1 MINLFEYPSFYVII
15 FYRLYLKERENI
27 MDPDGTW
34 QILSLVVL
42 LCLSAFFSSSE
53 TALMTLSKIRLRQM
67 VDSEV
72 KGAALINKLLKN
84 PSKLLGGILVG
95 NTLANVGA
103 SALATSL
110 TIHHLG
116 NNGVGIATA
125 TAIMTTFVLIFGE
138 ITPKSLAAQNSEKFA
153 LNVARPISLIT
164 FILNPLISV
173 LIYITNSI
181 IKLLGGEVGK
191 QRPFITEEEL
201 KTMVSVSH
209 EEGVLEGEEKQ
220 MIYNVFEFG
229 DSQAKDVMT
238 PRTDMIVANVTS
250 TYDELINIFKQ
261 EQFSRIPIYQETIDN
276 IIGVLY
282 LKDLIFFEDEIE
294 EFTIEKHMRMPYFT
308 YEFKSTVDLFADMRL
323 KRVPIAILLDE
334 YGGTAGLVTI
344 EDLVEEIVGDIDDE
358 YDDDTN
364 KIEVIKEDEFIVDG
378 DTRISMVNDMIGLKI
393 ESEDFDTIGGF
404 VTGIHGRLPKSGE
417 TINYNDTKFTILNI
431 SKNRI
436 VKLKIIT

>member
-1 MINLFEYPSFYVII
+1 
-15 FYRLYLKERENI
+15 
-27 MDPDGTW
+27 MDPVGTW
-34 QILSLVVL
+34 QIIALVIL
-42 LCLSAFFSSSE
+42 LGFSAFFSASE
-53 TALMTLSKIRLRQM
+53 TALMTLSKIRLRHM
-67 VDSEV
+67 VDSDI

-95 NTLANVGA
+95 NNISNIGA

-110 TIHHLG
+110 AIKYLG
-116 NNGVGIATA
+116 ASGVAIA
-125 TAIMTTFVLIFGE
+125 TAIMTVLVLIFAE
-138 ITPKSLAAQNSEKFA
+138 ITPKSLAAQNSEKVS
-153 LNVARPISLIT
+153 LKIARPISLIT
-164 FILNPLISV
+164 FILNPLIIV
-173 LIYITNSI
+173 LIFITNI
-181 IKLLGGEVGK
+181 FIKILGGEVDK
-191 QRPFITEEEL
+191 QKPFITEEEL

-238 PRTDMIVANVTS
+238 PRTDMIVANINS
-250 TYDELINIFKQ
+250 TYEELIKIFKE
-261 EQFSRIPIYQETIDN
+261 EQFSRLPIFQDTIDN

-294 EFTIEKHMRMPYFT
+294 KFTIEKHMRIPYFT

-344 EDLVEEIVGDIDDE
+344 EDLVEEIVGDLDDE
-358 YDDDTN
+358 YDDDTDQ
-364 KIEVIKEDEFIVDG
+364 IEVVKEDEFIVAG
-378 DTRISMVNDMIGLKI
+378 NTRINMVNEMIGLNI
-393 ESEDFDTIGGF
+393 ESDDFDTIGGF
-404 VTGIHGRLPKSGE
+404 VTGIHGRLPKTGE
-417 TINYNDTKFTILNI
+417 TITYNNTKFIIQNT

>member
-1 MINLFEYPSFYVII
+1 
-15 FYRLYLKERENI
+15 

-34 QILSLVVL
+34 QIISLVIL
-42 LCLSAFFSSSE
+42 LGFSAFFSSSE
-53 TALMTLSKIRLRQM
+53 TGLMTLSKIRLRHM
-67 VDSEV
+67 VESEI
-72 KGAALINKLLKN
+72 KGAERVNKLLKN

-95 NTLANVGA
+95 NNIANIGA

-110 TIHHLG
+110 AIKYWG
-116 NNGVGIATA
+116 DSGVGIATA
-125 TAIMTTFVLIFGE
+125 VMTILVLIFGE
-138 ITPKSLAAQNSEKFA
+138 ITPKSLAAQNSEKIA
-153 LNVARPISLIT
+153 LKVARPISIIT
-164 FILNPLISV
+164 FILNPIIVV
-173 LIYITNSI
+173 LIYITNAF
-181 IKLLGGEVGK
+181 IKILGGEPNK
-191 QRPFITEEEL
+191 QKPFITEEEL

-238 PRTDMIVANVTS
+238 PRTDMIVANIDS
-250 TYDELINIFKQ
+250 TYEELIKIFKQ

-282 LKDLIFFEDEIE
+282 LKDLIFFENEIE
-294 EFTIEKHMRMPYFT
+294 EFTIEKHMRIPYFT

-358 YDDDTN
+358 YDDDTDQ
-364 KIEVIKEDEFIVDG
+364 IEVIKEDEFIVAG
-378 DTRISMVNDMIGLKI
+378 NTRINMVNEMIGLNI

-404 VTGIHGRLPKSGE
+404 VTGIHGRLPKTGE
-417 TINYNDTKFTILNI
+417 TINYNDTKFIIQNT

>member
-1 MINLFEYPSFYVII
+1 
-15 FYRLYLKERENI
+15 

-34 QILSLVVL
+34 QIISLVIL
-42 LCLSAFFSSSE
+42 LGFSAFFSSSE
-53 TALMTLSKIRLRQM
+53 TALMTLSKIRLRHM
-67 VDSEV
+67 VESEI

-95 NTLANVGA
+95 NTVANIGA

-110 TIHHLG
+110 AIKYLG
-116 NNGVGIATA
+116 PSLGDSAVGIATA
-125 TAIMTTFVLIFGE
+125 VMTIFVLIFGE
-138 ITPKSLAAQNSEKFA
+138 ITPKSLAAQNSEKVA
-153 LNVARPISLIT
+153 LKVARPINLIT
-164 FILNPLISV
+164 FILNPLITV

-181 IKLLGGEVGK
+181 IKLMGGEIGK

-238 PRTDMIVANVTS
+238 PRTDMIVANVNS
-250 TYDELINIFKQ
+250 TYEELIKIFKQ
-261 EQFSRIPIYQETIDN
+261 EQFSRVPIYQENIDN

-282 LKDLIFFEDEIE
+282 LKDLIFFENEIE
-294 EFTIEKHMRMPYFT
+294 EFTIEKHMRVPYFT

-358 YDDDTN
+358 YDDDPDQ
-364 KIEVIKEDEFIVDG
+364 IEVVKEDEFIVAG
-378 DTRISMVNDMIGLKI
+378 NTRINMVNEMIGLNI

-404 VTGIHGRLPKSGE
+404 VTGIHGRLPKTGE
-417 TINYNDTKFTILNI
+417 TIIYNDTKFIIQNT

>member
-1 MINLFEYPSFYVII
+1 
-15 FYRLYLKERENI
+15 

-34 QILSLVVL
+34 QILSLVIL
-42 LCLSAFFSSSE
+42 LGFSAFFSSSE
-53 TALMTLSKIRLRQM
+53 TALMTLSKIRLRHM
-67 VDSEV
+67 VESEI

-95 NTLANVGA
+95 NTVANIGA

-110 TIHHLG
+110 AIKYLG
-116 NNGVGIATA
+116 PSLGDSAVGIATA
-125 TAIMTTFVLIFGE
+125 IMTIFVLIFGE
-138 ITPKSLAAQNSEKFA
+138 ITPKSLAAQNSEKVA
-153 LNVARPISLIT
+153 LKVARPISLIT
-164 FILNPLISV
+164 FILNPLITV
-173 LIYITNSI
+173 LIYITNAF
-181 IKLLGGEVGK
+181 IKILGGEVGK

-238 PRTDMIVANVTS
+238 PRTDMIVANINS
-250 TYDELINIFKQ
+250 TYEELIRIFKQ
-261 EQFSRIPIYQETIDN
+261 EQFSRVPIYQETIDN

-282 LKDLIFFEDEIE
+282 LKDLIFFENEIE
-294 EFTIEKHMRMPYFT
+294 EFTIEKHMRVPYFT

-358 YDDDTN
+358 YDDDTDQ
-364 KIEVIKEDEFIVDG
+364 IEVVKEDEFIVAG
-378 DTRISMVNDMIGLKI
+378 NTRINMVNEMIGLNI

-404 VTGIHGRLPKSGE
+404 VTGIHGRLPNTGE
-417 TINYNDTKFTILNI
+417 TILYNDTKFIIQNT

>member
-1 MINLFEYPSFYVII
+1 MINLFEYPSIYGILFL
-15 FYRLYLKERENI
+15 RLYLKECENI

-34 QILSLVVL
+34 QIIALVIL
-42 LCLSAFFSSSE
+42 LGFSAFFSASE
-53 TALMTLSKIRLRQM
+53 TALMTLSKIRLRHM
-67 VDSEV
+67 VESEI
-72 KGAALINKLLKN
+72 KGAERVNKLLKN

-95 NTLANVGA
+95 NNIANIGA

-110 TIHHLG
+110 AIRYLG
-116 NNGVGIATA
+116 ASGVGIATA
-125 TAIMTTFVLIFGE
+125 IMTILVLIFGE
-138 ITPKSLAAQNSEKFA
+138 ITPKSLAAQNSEKIA
-153 LNVARPISLIT
+153 LKVAGPISLIT
-164 FILNPLISV
+164 FILNPLITV
-173 LIYITNSI
+173 LIYITNGF
-181 IKLLGGEVGK
+181 IKILGGEINK
-191 QRPFITEEEL
+191 QKPFITEEEL

-250 TYDELINIFKQ
+250 TYEELIRIFKQ

-282 LKDLIFFEDEIE
+282 LKDLIFFENEIE
-294 EFTIEKHMRMPYFT
+294 EFTIEKHMRVPYFT

-344 EDLVEEIVGDIDDE
+344 EDLVEEIVGDLDDE
-358 YDDDTN
+358 YDDDTDQ
-364 KIEVIKEDEFIVDG
+364 IEVIKEDEFIVAG
-378 DTRISMVNDMIGLKI
+378 NTRINLVNEMIGLNI

-404 VTGIHGRLPKSGE
+404 VTGIHGRLPKTGE
-417 TINYNDTKFTILNI
+417 TITYNDTKFIIQNT
-431 SKNRI
+431 SRNRI

>member
-1 MINLFEYPSFYVII
+1 MINLFNYLSFYDII
-15 FYRLYLKERENI
+15 FLCSILKECENI

-34 QILSLVVL
+34 QIISLVIL
-42 LCLSAFFSSSE
+42 LLFSAFFSASE
-53 TALMTLSKIRLRQM
+53 TSLMTLSKIRLRHM
-67 VDSEV
+67 VDSEI
-72 KGAALINKLLKN
+72 KGADLINKLLKT
-84 PSKLLGGILVG
+84 PSKLLTGILVG
-95 NTLANVGA
+95 NNVANIGA
-103 SALATSL
+103 SALGTSL
-110 TIHHLG
+110 AINYWG
-116 NNGVGIATA
+116 ASGVGIATA
-125 TAIMTTFVLIFGE
+125 IMTILVLIFAE
-138 ITPKSLAAQNSEKFA
+138 ITPKSLAAQNSEKVS
-153 LNVARPISLIT
+153 LSLVRPLSVIT
-164 FILNPLISV
+164 FILSPITMV
-173 LIYITNSI
+173 LIYITNTI
-181 IKLLGGEVGK
+181 IKIFGGEVGK

-201 KTMVSVSH
+201 KTMVNVSH

-238 PRTDMIVANVTS
+238 PRTDMIVANANS
-250 TYDELINIFKQ
+250 TYEELIKIFRE
-261 EQFSRIPIYQETIDN
+261 EQFSRLPIYEDTVDN

-282 LKDLIFFEDEIE
+282 IKDLIFFEDGKE
-294 EFTIEKHMRMPYFT
+294 EFSIEKHMRVPYFT

-358 YDDDTN
+358 YDDDTD

-378 DTRISMVNDMIGLKI
+378 DTKISMVNEMIGLNI
-393 ESEDFDTIGGF
+393 ESDDFDSIGGY
-404 VTGIHGRLPKSGE
+404 VTGIHGRLPATGE
-417 TINYNDTKFTILNI
+417 TINFNDTKFIILDT

>member
-1 MINLFEYPSFYVII
+1 
-15 FYRLYLKERENI
+15 

-34 QILSLVVL
+34 QILSLVIL
-42 LCLSAFFSSSE
+42 LGFSAFFSSSE
-53 TALMTLSKIRLRQM
+53 TALMTLSKIRLRHM
-67 VDSEV
+67 VESEI

-95 NTLANVGA
+95 NTVANIGA

-110 TIHHLG
+110 AIKYLG
-116 NNGVGIATA
+116 PSLGDSAVGIATA
-125 TAIMTTFVLIFGE
+125 IMTIFVLIFGE
-138 ITPKSLAAQNSEKFA
+138 ITPKSLAAQNSEKVA
-153 LNVARPISLIT
+153 LKVARPISLIT
-164 FILNPLISV
+164 FILNPLITV
-173 LIYITNSI
+173 LIYITNAF
-181 IKLLGGEVGK
+181 IKILGGEIGK

-250 TYDELINIFKQ
+250 TYEELIRIFKQ
-261 EQFSRIPIYQETIDN
+261 EQFSRVPIYQETIDN

-282 LKDLIFFEDEIE
+282 LKDLIFFENEIE
-294 EFTIEKHMRMPYFT
+294 EFTIEKHMRVPYFT

-358 YDDDTN
+358 YDDDTDQ
-364 KIEVIKEDEFIVDG
+364 IEVVKEDEFIVAG
-378 DTRISMVNDMIGLKI
+378 NTRINMVNEMIGLNI

-404 VTGIHGRLPKSGE
+404 VTGIHGRLPNTGE
-417 TINYNDTKFTILNI
+417 TILYNDTKFIIQNT